1 MKKLVLLFLGFI
13 ISVPLLQA
21 QTLDEV
27 LNKYF
32 KASGTELLA
41 KKKTI
46 VVKGSANQMDMKLPM
61 VIKVKRPNK
70 FRMEME
76 LQGQKMV
83 TAFDGEHGW
92 MIAPWMSPDPQDLA
106 GKQLDQAK
114 EQADMEGD
122 LYNYK
127 KKGHKATYMGKEEL
141 EGSEVYKIKLEK
153 KNGDVQYYYIDTDVN
168 LPVKV
173 TTIAKQGGNEVKVDT
188 YMSNYKT
195 VDGITMPMS
204 IQSKVEGTDQ
214 TQNINIDSVAFDAEL
229 PDSIFVKPAR

>member
-1 MKKLVLLFLGFI
+1 MKKLVVLFLGFI
-13 ISVPLLQA
+13 LSVSLLQA
-21 QTLDEV
+21 QTLDKV

-32 KASGTELLA
+32 KASGTEILA

-46 VVKGSANQMDMKLPM
+46 LVKGNANQMDMKLPM

-214 TQNINIDSVAFDAEL
+214 TQNIKIDSVAFDVGF
-229 PDSIFVKPAR
+229 PDSIFVKPAK